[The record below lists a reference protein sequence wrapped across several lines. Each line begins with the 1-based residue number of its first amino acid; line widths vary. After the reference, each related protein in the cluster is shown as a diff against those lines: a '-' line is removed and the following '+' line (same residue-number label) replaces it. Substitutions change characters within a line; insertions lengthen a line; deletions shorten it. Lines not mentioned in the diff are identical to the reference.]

1 MSTGR
6 IFRAP
11 AHLRPEADVVV
22 ESAHR
27 GVHSPPGAAFDL
39 LTSWCEVHL
48 DESGLHSAEYG
59 GGFIVIPTDRPVV
72 GCSDE
77 DMEFAH
83 EMPRDAIS
91 PRMRVAHLRS
101 RLCEL
106 LQGDSDESEI
116 YPMACWIRLRGE
128 TTKRA
133 VLGYFATGGGCRSDV
148 NIEWIGVFRNAHEWR
163 QYLRTQGYLT
173 GLSDVRHLGETDAAR
188 LWNSSR

>member
-6 IFRAP
+6 LLRAP
-11 AHLRPEADVVV
+11 AHLRAEADVVI

-39 LTSWCEVHL
+39 LTSWCEVRP
-48 DESGLHSAEYG
+48 DESGLQSAEYG
-59 GGFIVIPTDRPVV
+59 GGFIVIPTGGPVD

-77 DMEFAH
+77 DMALAH
-83 EMPRDAIS
+83 GVPRDAIS
-91 PRMRVAHLRS
+91 PRMRVAYLRS

-106 LQGDSDESEI
+106 LKGETDESEI

-133 VLGYFATGGGCRSDV
+133 VLGYFTTGGGYRSDPD
-148 NIEWIGVFRNAHEWR
+148 IEWIGVFRNVHEWR

-188 LWNSSR
+188 LWASPR